1 MHLFPVVADNDDSL
15 NEPFDLTMFNPF
27 NEIHFAV
34 EALSSLEHAPFMTH
48 LGDRA
53 TRRETVVHVLKVD
66 RLLHRIGKCGY
77 TAI

>member
-34 EALSSLEHAPFMTH
+34 EALSSLEHAPFMTY
-48 LGDRA
+48 LSDRA
-53 TRRETVVHVLKVD
+53 TRHKIVIHVLKVD
-66 RLLHRIGKCGY
+66 CLVTG
-77 TAI
+77 